1 MRTLFFDLDGTVVAL
16 EEGTVKPRLA
26 GGAFERAIRR
36 AGFDRLVCV
45 GSAVALIAY
54 VEELKMRPDGH
65 QMIFDLCFGAFED
78 KSWFMSVCSW
88 IAEPRARGSAIDDVG
103 DWWYVDDLAQ
113 RYLEQAGKRSL
124 FERHKGGRILVPGA
138 NGNGQDVLD
147 WLEGIHRGGERA
159 EGSRP

>member
-1 MRTLFFDLDGTVVAL
+1 VRTLFFDLDGTVVAL

-36 AGFDRLVCV
+36 AAFDRLVCV

-54 VEELKMRPDGH
+54 VEGLKIHADGH
-65 QMIFDLCFGAFED
+65 QMIFDLCLGAFED
-78 KSWFMSVCSW
+78 KSWFVSVCSW
-88 IAEPRARGSAIDDVG
+88 IAAPKERGSVIDDVG

-113 RYLEQAGKRSL
+113 RYLEQAGKHSL
-124 FERHKGGRILVPGA
+124 FELHNGGRILVPDA
-138 NGNGQDVLD
+138 NGDGQDVRD
-147 WLEGIHRGGERA
+147 WLEGVHRGGARA